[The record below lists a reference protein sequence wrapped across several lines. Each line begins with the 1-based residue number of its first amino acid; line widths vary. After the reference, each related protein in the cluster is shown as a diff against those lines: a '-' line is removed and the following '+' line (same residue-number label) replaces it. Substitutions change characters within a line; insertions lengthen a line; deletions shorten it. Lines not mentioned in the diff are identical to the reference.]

1 MRSPWR
7 ALLQDIKLMP
17 QHQDLGFQLLSRLEA
32 VAQRADE
39 EEGNCDHQ
47 PQSCPDSVAHVTPA
61 DGVFGSDN
69 LVRDTGDLRIGS
81 ISAAPFEL
89 IES

>member
-1 MRSPWR
+1 MQSAWR
-7 ALLQDIKLMP
+7 ALLQDIELMP
-17 QHQDLGFQLLSRLEA
+17 QHQDFGFQLLSRLEA

-61 DGVFGSDN
+61 DGVFGSDSH
-69 LVRDTGDLRIGS
+69 DTH
-81 ISAAPFEL
+81 SAMPT
-89 IES
+89 